1 GKGGHYN
8 TAKFKGTTM
17 GIYVNRTLN
26 MKQIAAIGF
35 DMDYTLVRYD
45 SEAFE
50 QMTYKEI
57 QKKLVEVKGYPEDI
71 KNLKFKFDLAIRGL
85 VIDKPLGNVLKLSTY
100 SKVKHAYH
108 GLKEVDF
115 KTQQKVYQG
124 LVIDL
129 NDSDRYSIVDT
140 TFSVSYCTMYMQ
152 IVDLKDS
159 QPELALPDYKTIE
172 NDILEA
178 LDISHRDGSLKS
190 QVKKNVKKFIVQDE
204 EAVMALERFKKHGK
218 KLWVIT
224 NSDYEYSRL
233 LLDYA
238 INPFLEEH
246 KHWSELFNL
255 VVTAAQKPR
264 FFTDKMPLLQVDPK
278 TGLMRNHHGQIE
290 DGIYQ
295 GGTAQ
300 TLQKSSG
307 LSGEQILYLGDHI
320 YGDVLQIKKTC
331 NWRTALVIDELLAE
345 IDALEKSAV
354 LSKEINTLMGEKI
367 LLEQKLDAIF
377 DREFEQGKKPD
388 KEKVQAHFQKIEKV
402 DKKIG
407 KLLRTHSQ
415 FFNPYWGETMRA
427 GVEPSRLAG
436 QIEKY
441 ACIYMAKISDFA
453 EYSPRT
459 YYRPRKKTLPHE
471 N

>member
-1 GKGGHYN
+1 
-8 TAKFKGTTM
+8 M

-45 SEAFE
+45 SCAFE
-50 QMTYKEI
+50 ETTYKEM
-57 QKKLVEVKGYPEDI
+57 QKKLIEI
-71 KNLKFKFDLAIRGL
+71 KNYPKVVGDLKISFNHAIRGL
-85 VIDKPLGNVLKLSTY
+85 VIDKPHGNILKLSTY

-108 GLKEVDF
+108 GLTEMDF
-115 KTQQKVYQG
+115 KTQQKIYQG

-129 NDSDRYSIVDT
+129 NDSERFSIVDT
-140 TFSVSYCTMYMQ
+140 TFSIAYCVLYMQ
-152 IVDLKDS
+152 IVDLKDRH
-159 QPELALPDYKTIE
+159 PELNLADYKTIE
-172 NDILEA
+172 QDILEA
-178 LDISHRDGSLKS
+178 LDTSHRDGSLKG
-190 QVKKNVKKFIVQDE
+190 QVRKNVKKYIVQDPE
-204 EAVMALERFKKHGK
+204 IVQSLERFKKHGK

-224 NSDYEYSRL
+224 NSDFEYSKL

-238 INPFLEEH
+238 ITPFLKEH
-246 KHWSELFNL
+246 KSWTELFNL
-255 VVTAAQKPR
+255 VITAASKPR
-264 FFTDKMPLLQVDPK
+264 FFTDKMPLLQIDPSS
-278 TGLMRNHHGQIE
+278 GLMRNHHGKIE

-295 GGTAQ
+295 GGSA
-300 TLQKSSG
+300 LSVQKNSG

-331 NWRTALVIDELLAE
+331 NWRTALVIDELIAE
-345 IDALEKSAV
+345 IDGLNKSAE
-354 LSKEINTLMGEKI
+354 LSLEINQLMAEKI
-367 LLEQKLDAIF
+367 DLEQKLDHLF
-377 DREFEQGKKPD
+377 DKEIEKGKKPD
-388 KEKVQAHFQKIEKV
+388 KEKVQAQFKKIEKV

-407 KLLRTHSQ
+407 KLIRAHSQ
-415 FFNPYWGETMRA
+415 NFNPYWGETMRA

-441 ACIYMAKISDFA
+441 ACIYMSKISDFA

>member
-1 GKGGHYN
+1 
-8 TAKFKGTTM
+8 M

-26 MKQIAAIGF
+26 MKQIAALGF

-45 SEAFE
+45 SQAFE
-50 QMTYKEI
+50 EMTYKEI
-57 QKKLVEVKGYPEDI
+57 QKKLIEVKNYPTVI
-71 KNLKFKFDLAIRGL
+71 GQLKFKFNLAIRGL
-85 VIDKPLGNVLKLSTY
+85 VIDKPHGNVLKLSTY

-108 GLKEVDF
+108 GLKEIDF
-115 KTQQKVYQG
+115 KSQQKIYQG

-140 TFSVSYCTMYMQ
+140 TFSISYCTMYMQ
-152 IVDLKDS
+152 MIELKDKH
-159 QPELALPDYKTIE
+159 PELNLPDYKTIE

-178 LDISHRDGSLKS
+178 LDISHRDGTLKS
-190 QVKKNVKKFIVQDE
+190 QVKKNVKKFIIQDPE
-204 EAVMALERFKKHGK
+204 IVSALERFKKHGK

-233 LLDYA
+233 LLDYS
-238 INPFLEEH
+238 INPFLKEH
-246 KHWSELFNL
+246 KHWSDLFNI
-255 VVTAAQKPR
+255 VVTAASKPR
-264 FFTDKMPLLQVDPK
+264 FFTDKMPLLQVDPVS
-278 TGLMRNHHGQIE
+278 GLMRNHHGKIE

-295 GGTAQ
+295 GGNAQ
-300 TLQKSSG
+300 TIQKSSG
-307 LSGEQILYLGDHI
+307 FTGEQILYLGDHI
-320 YGDVLQIKKTC
+320 YGDVLSIKKTC
-331 NWRTALVIDELLAE
+331 NWRTALVIEELIEE
-345 IDALEKSAV
+345 IDALEKSDA
-354 LSKEINTLMGEKI
+354 LSEEINSLMMDKVEF
-367 LLEQKLDAIF
+367 EQKLDALF
-377 DREFEQGKKPD
+377 DKEIEKGKKPD
-388 KEKVQAHFQKIEKV
+388 KEKIQAHFQKIEKV

-407 KLLRTHSQ
+407 KLIRAHSQ

-471 N
+471 S

>member
-1 GKGGHYN
+1 
-8 TAKFKGTTM
+8 M

-50 QMTYKEI
+50 EMTYKEI
-57 QKKLVEVKGYPEDI
+57 QKKLIELKNYPKEILD
-71 KNLKFKFDLAIRGL
+71 LKFKFNLAIRGL
-85 VIDKPLGNVLKLSTY
+85 VIDKPHGNILKLSTY

-108 GLKEVDF
+108 GMKEMDF
-115 KTQQKVYQG
+115 KNQQKIYQG

-129 NDSDRYSIVDT
+129 NDSDRFAIVDT
-140 TFSVSYCTMYMQ
+140 TFSISYCVLYMQ
-152 IVDLKDS
+152 MVELKDNN
-159 QPELALPDYKTIE
+159 PELNLPDYKTIE
-172 NDILEA
+172 NDILEG

-190 QVKKNVKKFIVQDE
+190 QVKKNIVQDE
-204 EAVMALERFKKHGK
+204 KIVQVLERFKKHGK

-224 NSDYEYSRL
+224 NSDYEYSKL
-233 LLDYA
+233 LLDYS
-238 INPFLEEH
+238 INPFLKQH
-246 KHWSELFNL
+246 KNWSELFNL
-255 VVTAAQKPR
+255 VVTLASKPR
-264 FFTDKMPLLQVDPK
+264 FFTDKMPLLHVDPVS
-278 TGLMRNHHGQIE
+278 GLMKNHHGKIE

-295 GGTAQ
+295 GGSAQ
-300 TLQKSSG
+300 TIQRNAG

-331 NWRTALVIDELLAE
+331 NWRTALVIDELHEE
-345 IDALEKSAV
+345 IAALEKSSTVSEDINKLMAEKV
-354 LSKEINTLMGEKI
+354 LLEHKLDDVFDKEIEKN
-367 LLEQKLDAIF
+367 K
-377 DREFEQGKKPD
+377 RPD
-388 KEKVQAHFQKIEKV
+388 KEKIKQHFEKIEKV

-407 KLLRTHSQ
+407 KLIRAHSQ
-415 FFNPYWGETMRA
+415 HFNSYWGETMRA

-441 ACIYMAKISDFA
+441 ACIYMAKISDFS

-459 YYRPRKKTLPHE
+459 YYRPRKKMLPHE
-471 N
+471 V

>member
-1 GKGGHYN
+1 
-8 TAKFKGTTM
+8 M

-50 QMTYKEI
+50 QMTYREI
-57 QKKLVEVKGYPEDI
+57 QKKLVEVKGYPEVI

-204 EAVMALERFKKHGK
+204 QAVMALERFKKHGK

-224 NSDYEYSRL
+224 NSDYEYSKL
-233 LLDYA
+233 LLDYS
-238 INPFLEEH
+238 INPFLKNH
-246 KHWSELFNL
+246 KHWSELFNI
-255 VVTAAQKPR
+255 VVTAANKPK
-264 FFTDKMPLLQVDPK
+264 FFTDKMPLLQVDPSN
-278 TGLMRNHHGQIE
+278 GLMRNHHGKIE
-290 DGIYQ
+290 DGVYQ
-295 GGTAQ
+295 GGNAQ
-300 TLQKSSG
+300 TIQKSSG
-307 LSGEQILYLGDHI
+307 FTGEQILYLGDHI
-320 YGDVLQIKKTC
+320 YGDVLSIKKTC
-331 NWRTALVIDELLAE
+331 NWRTALVIEELIE
-345 IDALEKSAV
+345 EVSALEESAD
-354 LSKEINTLMGEKI
+354 LSDQINTLMTEKI
-367 LLEQKLDAIF
+367 QYEQKLDDLF
-377 DREFEQGKKPD
+377 DKDIEKGKKPA
-388 KEKVQAHFQKIEKV
+388 KEKIQEHFQKIEKV

-407 KLLRTHSQ
+407 KLIRSHSQ

-441 ACIYMAKISDFA
+441 ACIYMAKIADFS

-459 YYRPRKKTLPHE
+459 YYRPKKKTLPHE
-471 N
+471 S

>member
-1 GKGGHYN
+1 
-8 TAKFKGTTM
+8 M
-17 GIYVNRTLN
+17 GIYVNRTLT

-45 SEAFE
+45 SQAFE
-50 QMTYKEI
+50 EMTYKEI
-57 QKKLVEVKGYPEDI
+57 IKKLIELKNYPKEI
-71 KNLKFKFDLAIRGL
+71 NALKFKFDLAIRGL
-85 VIDKPLGNVLKLSTY
+85 VIDKPHGNILKLSTY

-108 GLKEVDF
+108 GLKEMDF
-115 KTQQKVYQG
+115 KNQQKIYQG

-129 NDSDRYSIVDT
+129 NDSDRFAIVDT
-140 TFSVSYCTMYMQ
+140 TFSISYCVLYMQ
-152 IVDLKDS
+152 IIDLKDS
-159 QPELALPDYKTIE
+159 HPDLPIPDYKTIE
-172 NDILEA
+172 LDILEA
-178 LDISHRDGSLKS
+178 LDTSHRDGSLKS

-204 EAVMALERFKKHGK
+204 LIVEALERFKKHGK

-224 NSDYEYSRL
+224 NSDYEYSKL
-233 LLDYA
+233 LLDYS
-238 INPFLEEH
+238 INPFLKDH
-246 KHWSELFNL
+246 KNWSDLFNL
-255 VVTAAQKPR
+255 VITLASKPR
-264 FFTDKMPLLQVDPK
+264 FFTDKMPLLQIDPA
-278 TGLMRNHHGQIE
+278 TGLMKNHHGKIE

-295 GGTAQ
+295 GGNAQ
-300 TLQKSSG
+300 TIQKNAG

-331 NWRTALVIDELLAE
+331 NWRTALVIDELLEETKAV
-345 IDALEKSAV
+345 EKSET
-354 LSKEINTLMGEKI
+354 LSKEISTLMEEKI
-367 LLEQKLDAIF
+367 QLEHKIDDIF
-377 DREFEQGKKPD
+377 DKEMEKGKKPD
-388 KEKVQAHFQKIEKV
+388 KEKIKLHFEKIEKV

-407 KLLRTHSQ
+407 KLIRAHSQ
-415 FFNPYWGETMRA
+415 NFNPYWGETMRA

-471 N
+471 A

>member
-1 GKGGHYN
+1 
-8 TAKFKGTTM
+8 M
-17 GIYVNRTLN
+17 SIYVNRTLN

-45 SEAFE
+45 SAAFE
-50 QMTYKEI
+50 EMTYKEI
-57 QKKLVEVKGYPEDI
+57 KKKLIEVKNYPASVD
-71 KNLKFKFDLAIRGL
+71 KLKFQIDLAIRGL

-108 GLKEVDF
+108 GLKEIDF
-115 KTQQKVYQG
+115 KTQQKTYQG

-129 NDSDRYSIVDT
+129 NDSDRYAIVDT
-140 TFSVSYCTMYMQ
+140 TFSISYCVLYMQ
-152 IVDLKDS
+152 LVEMKDKH
-159 QPELALPDYKTIE
+159 PELLLPDYKTME

-178 LDISHRDGSLKS
+178 LDTSHRDGSLKN
-190 QVKKNVKKFIVQDE
+190 QVKKAVKKFIVQDPGI
-204 EAVMALERFKKHGK
+204 VQALERFKKHGK

-224 NSDYEYSRL
+224 NSDFEYTKL

-238 INPFLEEH
+238 ITPFLKNH
-246 KHWSELFNL
+246 KSWSELFNL
-255 VVTAAQKPR
+255 VITAATKPR
-264 FFTDKMPLLQVDPK
+264 FFTDKMPLLQIDPA
-278 TGLMRNHHGQIE
+278 TGLMKNHHGKIE

-295 GGTAQ
+295 GGNAQ
-300 TLQKSSG
+300 TIQKNAG

-331 NWRTALVIDELLAE
+331 NWRTALVIEELMDEVKGLKETSDLSSE
-345 IDALEKSAV
+345 INALMEEKV
-354 LSKEINTLMGEKI
+354 EYEQTLDEHFDKEIEK
-367 LLEQKLDAIF
+367 
-377 DREFEQGKKPD
+377 GKKPD
-388 KEKVQAHFQKIEKV
+388 KLKIQAHFQKIEKV

-407 KLLRTHSQ
+407 KLIRAHSQ
-415 FFNPYWGETMRA
+415 KFNPYWGETMRA

-453 EYSPRT
+453 GYSPRN

-471 N
+471 T